1 MANFTRYR
9 SGVQRVDD
17 VLGTIQKDIEALETS
32 AATFTTETVVDTLV
46 STLVSTLFG
55 TSTYTAATMNTAP
68 TDGSVRTVRV
78 SDGGFL
84 GTGGIAIFIN
94 GHWVDA
100 ASGTEY
106 T

>member
-17 VLGTIQKDIEALETS
+17 VLGRVQKDIEALETS
-32 AATFTTETVVDTLV
+32 AATFTTETAVDTLV
-46 STLVSTLFG
+46 SALFSST
-55 TSTYTAATMNTAP
+55 TYTAATMNTAP